1 MFTVTD
7 QTTTQTHP
15 DLTIFVFSFPF
26 FTCPD
31 CEVFNFFVS
40 VLCSNSCALVRY
52 NSTNSAVI
60 RSGGGILQL
69 LEAIPALE
77 TIRFVCISL
86 VVRIFKVP
94 VYHMEIAACMQLNG
108 TSDLID
114 HTTYVGIAQTK
125 NIAKSISYTP
135 L

>member
-40 VLCSNSCALVRY
+40 VLCSNSCALVHY
-52 NSTNSAVI
+52 NSTNSVVI

-86 VVRIFKVP
+86 LVCTYFQGARIP
-94 VYHMEIAACMQLNG
+94 YGDACMQLNG
-108 TSDLID
+108 TS
-114 HTTYVGIAQTK
+114 
-125 NIAKSISYTP
+125 
-135 L
+135 